1 MIPRFKDRESFSDL
15 EIAVGQMMQNP
26 DRRSLDKI
34 KYALNKIFKNT
45 NCKEVIYTSNDK
57 LFFGMTVMPK
67 LADSDVQSILL
78 KPNDRFQ
85 VTEYF
90 LEIDSKL
97 IELAR
102 LDATEVTA
110 CILHEVGHV
119 VADSTTVPEMK
130 KALDLYLADKDDQLN
145 PTKVSTYIDLL
156 RAGVADSIR
165 KVDTIFSNQEEE
177 YIADEFVVACGY
189 GQELES
195 ACKKIVRNTGKLN
208 KDVRGKFTV
217 LKWTL
222 NIYKNMQFR
231 RIPALQ
237 TLNKGRACEG
247 STLVKRNINSMILT
261 LNNKTYNGDLI
272 EESFKSF
279 LAGLGDKYRY
289 NAINTL
295 EDELYEYN
303 MKVKTV
309 DVSDEAMVIL
319 REINSRMAL
328 LSDYIESTNRTEDPR
343 TVKRCE
349 ALFAKYSKLRDE
361 LMKKNTYDE
370 KYYGLFMKDVVVK
383 SRYEL

>member
-1 MIPRFKDRESFSDL
+1 MIPRYNDRDSFNDL
-15 EIAVGQMMQNP
+15 ELAVSKMMEAP
-26 DRRSLDKI
+26 DRRSLDGI
-34 KYALNKIFKNT
+34 KFALNKIFKGT
-45 NCKEVIYTSNDK
+45 NCKEVIYTRNDK

-97 IELAR
+97 IDLAG
-102 LDATEVTA
+102 LDVSEVTA

-130 KALDLYLADKDDQLN
+130 KALDIYLAEKDDQLN

-156 RAGVADSIR
+156 RAGVADAIR

-189 GQELES
+189 GRELES

-222 NIYKNMQFR
+222 NIYKNMKFR

-237 TLNKGRACEG
+237 TLNKGRDCEG
-247 STLVKRNINSMILT
+247 SVLVKRNVQSMIYA
-261 LNNKTYNGDLI
+261 LNNKTYDGDLI

-309 DVSDEAMVIL
+309 DISDEALVLL

-328 LSDYIESTNRTEDPR
+328 LSDYIESTNRTEDPK
-343 TVKRCE
+343 TIKRCE
-349 ALFAKYSKLRDE
+349 ALFAKYNKLRDD
-361 LMKKNTYDE
+361 LMKKTTYDE
-370 KYYGLFMKDVVVK
+370 KYYGLFVKDIVVK